1 MPNEDQDDAG
11 PPKRRQRAPR
21 QADVARLAGVSQS
34 AVSRVLGG
42 DVEAARISEETRQRV
57 LAAVKELGYVPNP
70 SARRLRNKR
79 NQLLGVHTFEPVF
92 PHAREGFYFEF
103 LLGIEERAEELGY
116 DLVLFTST
124 GAGNGKRRVYRDG
137 INRLNLADGSILLGV
152 TTHKDDLAR
161 LWNDGYPFIQIGRR
175 DVPGAN
181 VPCIIPDYYGVTGEL
196 VELLA
201 GHGHRHFAYL
211 RHHGSMEPYED
222 RSRGYADAVRR
233 LGLVDRSP
241 GFGGELGVT
250 EEWIEALA
258 DGKETAIVA
267 ESVALAEAVRQGL
280 AKRGLRVPEDI
291 SIAVLEAVQPEVNP
305 PYDGLE
311 IPRKRIGRIAV
322 DALLELMD
330 SPDATVEN
338 TVVRCS
344 IMPGSTVAA
353 AGPRGR
359 AKR

>member
-1 MPNEDQDDAG
+1 MTTEERDDDAS
-11 PPKRRQRAPR
+11 PRRRQRAPR

-124 GAGNGKRRVYRDG
+124 STAAGSGKRRVYRDG
-137 INRLNLADGSILLGV
+137 INRLNLADGSILLGL
-152 TTHKDDLAR
+152 TTHKDDLAK
-161 LWNDGYPFIQIGRR
+161 LWHDGYPFIQIGRR
-175 DVPGAN
+175 DVPGAR
-181 VPCIIPDYYGVTGEL
+181 VPCVVPDYYGVTGEL

-201 GHGHRHFAYL
+201 GYGHRHFAYL
-211 RHHGSMEPYED
+211 RQHLAMEPFED
-222 RSRGYADAVRR
+222 RSSGYADAVQR

-241 GFGGELGVT
+241 GFRGEIGVT
-250 EEWIEALA
+250 EEWIDALA
-258 DGKETAIVA
+258 NGEETAIVA
-267 ESVALAEAVRQGL
+267 ESVHLAEVVRQGL
-280 AKRGLRVPEDI
+280 AKRGVRVPEDV
-291 SIAVLEAVQPEVNP
+291 SIAVLEGVLPEVDP
-305 PYDGLE
+305 LYCGLE

-322 DALLELMD
+322 DALLELME
-330 SPDATVEN
+330 SPDARAES
-338 TVVRCS
+338 TVVRCL
-344 IMPGSTVAA
+344 IVPGTTVAPA
-353 AGPRGR
+353 PAR
-359 AKR
+359 